1 MKSTP
6 SITRLQ
12 VDWHR
17 SSDLERA
24 RAVHT
29 IKQSGVSIRK
39 IAAELQ
45 VSESLLRHLL
55 HALQAPSSDRVL
67 AKQGEITTNEL
78 VRRAKAAGLRRD
90 AHQREAIELERAKAA
105 RKAADVICDWLARE
119 HLPGSYGEQIIEAVR
134 REFAKRQL
142 AGGLPQRPKGIEIT
156 TKELIER
163 CRPKRPID
171 DNAAFIGWYHEWL
184 CRWSFFAFSDDDIR
198 DTALDLALQKQW
210 DRK

>member
-90 AHQREAIELERAKAA
+90 ARVIAVTRTPFCIKDRVALQAGRSYSRRGKICSIEMSQNP
-105 RKAADVICDWLARE
+105 V
-119 HLPGSYGEQIIEAVR
+119 G
-134 REFAKRQL
+134 
-142 AGGLPQRPKGIEIT
+142 
-156 TKELIER
+156 ELIGR
-163 CRPKRPID
+163 STMIIPVSR
-171 DNAAFIGWYHEWL
+171 
-184 CRWSFFAFSDDDIR
+184 
-198 DTALDLALQKQW
+198 
-210 DRK
+210 RKLMEVCNGA